1 MHENKIRLI
10 DEAISSEPIKNTFR
24 LGWEFITLNKP
35 FTLTVVGV
43 MIFLTLLGV
52 VPLIGF
58 IFSLFSS
65 VFALAVQIYVGR
77 LVYETD
83 NIETFVSTIRD
94 AKGEDVIQHYFSV
107 AMGVYM
113 GWMVIGIGLIAL
125 ITLLLGDMEISKYAL
140 NNNVV
145 LLSLLSM
152 VGLPALVIAL
162 LISYVQPLVQAN
174 IIMSDTFREGF
185 FAVMSLFWVDTWR
198 RAFQGV
204 YFNYVARLGL
214 LVLGVSFLFL
224 FIFSI
229 FAVIP
234 IVNMVILLLF
244 VYLLMIIMS
253 VAAVMAKRLVE

>member
-1 MHENKIRLI
+1 MHENNIRLI

-43 MIFLTLLGV
+43 MIFLTLLGF
-52 VPLIGF
+52 VPLVGF
-58 IFSLFSS
+58 IFSLFAG

-83 NIETFVSTIRD
+83 NIETFVSAIKD
-94 AKGEDVIQHYFSV
+94 ANGEDLIQRYFSA
-107 AMGVYM
+107 AMGAYM

-125 ITLLLGDMEISKYAL
+125 ITLLLGGMGISDSSL
-140 NNNVV
+140 NNSVA
-145 LLSLLSM
+145 LLSLLST

-162 LISYVQPLVQAN
+162 MISYVQPLIQAN

-204 YFNYVARLGL
+204 YFSYVARLDL
-214 LVLGVSFLFL
+214 LVLGVSFLFA

-234 IVNMVILLLF
+234 ILNIVVLLLF
-244 VYLLMIIMS
+244 VYLLMIMMS